1 MIIKL
6 LLNALAFYVT
16 AYLVPGFTI
25 TGWQS
30 LIIISIVWGILNI
43 ILKPILVLLTL
54 PINLMTLGIFTFVIN
69 ALILMLMGQIIPDFK
84 LSGFGAALLGSV
96 VLSLVSM
103 FLSKLK

>member
-30 LIIISIVWGILNI
+30 LIIISIVWGILNLL
-43 ILKPILVLLTL
+43 LKPILVLLTL
-54 PINLMTLGIFTFVIN
+54 PINLMTLGLFTFVIN
-69 ALILMLMGQIIPDFK
+69 ALILMLMSQIIPD
-84 LSGFGAALLGSV
+84 LTISSFGVALLASV
-96 VLSLVSM
+96 VLSLVSL
-103 FLSKLK
+103 FLSKIK

>member
-1 MIIKL
+1 L
-6 LLNALAFYVT
+6 FGAF
-16 AYLVPGFTI
+16 
-25 TGWQS
+25 
-30 LIIISIVWGILNI
+30 LNI

>member
-30 LIIISIVWGILNI
+30 LIIISIVWGILNLL
-43 ILKPILVLLTL
+43 LKPILVLLTL
-54 PINLMTLGIFTFVIN
+54 PINLMTLGLFTFVIN
-69 ALILMLMGQIIPDFK
+69 ALILMLMSRIIPD
-84 LSGFGAALLGSV
+84 LTISSFGVALLASV
-96 VLSLVSM
+96 VLSLVSL
-103 FLSKLK
+103 FLSKIK

>member
-54 PINLMTLGIFTFVIN
+54 PINLMTLGLFTFVIN

>member
-30 LIIISIVWGILNI
+30 LIIISIVWGILNLL
-43 ILKPILVLLTL
+43 LKPILVLLTL
-54 PINLMTLGIFTFVIN
+54 PINLMTLGLFTFVIN
-69 ALILMLMGQIIPDFK
+69 ALILMLMSQIIPD
-84 LSGFGAALLGSV
+84 LTISSFGVALLASV
-96 VLSLVSM
+96 VLSLVSL
-103 FLSKLK
+103 FLSKFK

>member
-54 PINLMTLGIFTFVIN
+54 PINLMTLGLFTFVIN

-103 FLSKLK
+103 FLSKIK